1 MMEVPDVRPRSRGP
15 VSARW
20 RAVAFGAVVLAG
32 ALSAVLLPRGGAAD
46 NRCVASPVFDLPAAL
61 STSEGLRAYEG
72 AHLIGRWPVE
82 EGALEVWLIVTDGKV
97 SEAFLTLSRRQ
108 LKRTTGALPQD
119 VANCIKVMAALDP
132 AGQYADVSSW
142 LVRPALAAV
151 ADGSYRIIRSCAVP
165 KSKTS
170 PSMCHYA
177 LERREQNV
185 WKSLAVFMANVS
197 RG

>member
-1 MMEVPDVRPRSRGP
+1 M
-15 VSARW
+15 SARW
-20 RAVAFGAVVLAG
+20 RAVTSGAIALAGLLCVVLLA
-32 ALSAVLLPRGGAAD
+32 RGGAAD
-46 NRCVASPVFDLPAAL
+46 NRCVASPVFDLPAEL
-61 STSEGLRAYEG
+61 STPEGLRAYEG
-72 AHLIGRWPVE
+72 AHLVGRWQVQ
-82 EGALEVWLIVTDGKV
+82 EGALEVWLIVAEGKV

-108 LKRTTGALPQD
+108 LKRTTGALPKD

-132 AGQYADVSSW
+132 AGPYADAPSW

-151 ADGSYRIIRSCAVP
+151 AEGSYRIIRSCAVP